1 LLNLA
6 AQEFI
11 MASSSA
17 LPASGKIYGIELTDR
32 KSAQFEDREILKP
45 HLGDT
50 DQSSDGSDDRVDAS
64 KSTNVDRHNM
74 ERMGKQFTLL
84 ELAIC

>member
-1 LLNLA
+1 
-6 AQEFI
+6 

-17 LPASGKIYGIELTDR
+17 LPAHGDLSYGIELTDR
-32 KSAQFEDREILKP
+32 KSAQFENREILKP

-50 DQSSDGSDDRVDAS
+50 DQSSDGSDDHADAS

-74 ERMGKQFTLL
+74 ERMGKQFTSL
-84 ELAIC
+84 ELVLR

>member
-1 LLNLA
+1 
-6 AQEFI
+6 

-17 LPASGKIYGIELTDR
+17 LPAHGVLNYGIELTDR
-32 KSAQFEDREILKP
+32 KSAQFENREILKP

-50 DQSSDGSDDRVDAS
+50 DQSSDGSDDHADAS

-74 ERMGKQFTLL
+74 ERMGKQFTSL
-84 ELAIC
+84 ELVLR

>member
-1 LLNLA
+1 
-6 AQEFI
+6 

-17 LPASGKIYGIELTDR
+17 LSAHGVLSYGIELTDR
-32 KSAQFEDREILKP
+32 KSAQFENREILKP

-50 DQSSDGSDDRVDAS
+50 DQSSDGSDDHMDAS

-84 ELAIC
+84 ELVLR